1 MRFYKI
7 EITKIPC
14 EKRRKEYYE
23 EKSNCNHLNRNDGRR
38 NACRMCISDSSGNI
52 GMYVESYESEAMK
65 LPAIV
70 LNYGKLQNKDIIHM

>member
-1 MRFYKI
+1 MG
-7 EITKIPC
+7 EIPNIQFK
-14 EKRRKEYYE
+14 E
-23 EKSNCNHLNRNDGRR
+23 EKQHEKENIELINGRCYDSR

-52 GMYVESYESEAMK
+52 SMYVESYESEAMK